1 MVAKTVNGV
10 TTKYLVD
17 EVNPTEYCQIVEE
30 LVGGQVVKQYTFGN
44 MIVSQRQ
51 LLNGNWSASF
61 YSFDGHSSVRQLT
74 DESGVVTDTY
84 TYDAFGNII
93 ERTGTTPNAILY
105 SQEYFDS
112 DLGLY
117 NLRARH
123 YDPNQGRFTSIDPFG
138 GFVDEP
144 LSIHKYLYVHADPVN
159 LIDPEGLAA
168 LSEYGTLQR
177 IWIRT
182 VAALRALGRAICC
195 IFIYAASW
203 IASMVGYWAWNIV
216 RQVARRMRL
225 QFCLCKIGKT
235 TRGYTLDKTRE
246 YHREKGKDWEEAVD
260 LILTVMGYDTDRGP
274 GNEGVPHDTPRGE
287 RRTDVETVKNGRRSG
302 VEAKVNYSRGRKQRW
317 KDNWLWRHGP
327 YDDKV
332 REWRWNQWRC
342 FKR

>member
-1 MVAKTVNGV
+1 
-10 TTKYLVD
+10 
-17 EVNPTEYCQIVEE
+17 
-30 LVGGQVVKQYTFGN
+30 
-44 MIVSQRQ
+44 
-51 LLNGNWSASF
+51 
-61 YSFDGHSSVRQLT
+61 LT

-182 VAALRALGRAICC
+182 VAAVRAGDLLYLHLCC
-195 IFIYAASW
+195 I
-203 IASMVGYWAWNIV
+203 MD
-216 RQVARRMRL
+216 RQHGRL
-225 QFCLCKIGKT
+225 L
-235 TRGYTLDKTRE
+235 
-246 YHREKGKDWEEAVD
+246 
-260 LILTVMGYDTDRGP
+260 
-274 GNEGVPHDTPRGE
+274 
-287 RRTDVETVKNGRRSG
+287 G
-302 VEAKVNYSRGRKQRW
+302 VEYCASGSAEDAIAVLPVQDR
-317 KDNWLWRHGP
+317 
-327 YDDKV
+327 
-332 REWRWNQWRC
+332 
-342 FKR
+342 